1 MTTEKLTTSDY
12 TLLWSQSQGAL
23 HIEPI
28 TDMLTENHQAFVDD
42 RRMDYVPIAF
52 GSQEQCREIAEQVR
66 PTLRERQER
75 KSNPQ

>member
-1 MTTEKLTTSDY
+1 MTTEELTTSDY
-12 TLLWSQSQGAL
+12 ALLWSQSQGAM

-28 TDMLTENHQAFVDD
+28 ADMLDQNREACADD

-52 GSQEQCREIAEQVR
+52 GSEEHCREAAEQVR
-66 PTLRERQER
+66 PTLHERQER